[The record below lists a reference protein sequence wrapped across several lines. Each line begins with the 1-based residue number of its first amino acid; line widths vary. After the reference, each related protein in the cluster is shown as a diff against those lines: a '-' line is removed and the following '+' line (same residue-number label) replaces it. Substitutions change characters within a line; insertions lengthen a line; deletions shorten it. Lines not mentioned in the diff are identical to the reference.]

1 MGMYNV
7 KTNNK
12 TYHPC
17 KKKKKKESLISE
29 PGLSSLPLNTKSKQ
43 RNTPLNF
50 VGNNKLT

>member
-17 KKKKKKESLISE
+17 KKKKNLISE
-29 PGLSSLPLNTKSKQ
+29 PGLSSLPLNTK
-43 RNTPLNF
+43 
-50 VGNNKLT
+50 